1 MKPRPHYNTAL
12 LTTIA
17 LALRQRAQG
26 LLNDEQA
33 YHAIC
38 NAYLTHG
45 VQS

>member
-12 LTTIA
+12 LTAIA

-26 LLNDEQA
+26 LLSDEQA

-38 NAYLTHG
+38 NAYLNYGTE
-45 VQS
+45 S